1 MSDIKIKSIG
11 NGTETK
17 QHLPTIPNKSKKI
30 NTMKALNKMDNLD
43 KGTLLSKLFPE
54 ELQNIQNAIE
64 KQCDYFLQNE
74 IAFREGWHQKG
85 FFTAEFWYRLV
96 ENVHKSVG
104 KNDRQL
110 WKRPSWFADHLFD
123 GHNSLFAVHC
133 LIEYADTEDC
143 NPNLKQAIHLLF
155 GNEKLL
161 QITSN
166 K

>member
-1 MSDIKIKSIG
+1 MKIKSIEKS
-11 NGTETK
+11 NETK

-43 KGTLLSKLFPE
+43 RGTLLSKLFPE

-64 KQCDYFLQNE
+64 KQCAYFLQNE
-74 IAFREGWHQKG
+74 AAFRDGWYQKG

-96 ENVHKSVG
+96 ENAYKAIE

-110 WKRPSWFADHLFD
+110 WKRPHWFIDQFFD
-123 GHNSLFAVHC
+123 GYNSLFTICC
-133 LIEYADTEDC
+133 LIEYASCEDC
-143 NPNLKQAIHLLF
+143 NPELKQAIHLLF
-155 GNEKLL
+155 GHEKM
-161 QITSN
+161 IVINVN